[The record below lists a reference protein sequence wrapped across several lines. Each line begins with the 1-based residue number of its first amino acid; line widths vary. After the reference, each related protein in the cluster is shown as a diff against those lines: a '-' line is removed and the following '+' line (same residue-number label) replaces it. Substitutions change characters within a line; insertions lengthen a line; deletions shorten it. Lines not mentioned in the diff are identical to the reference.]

1 MKLKALFNAVIVERI
16 EEEES
21 TYGSIVVPDMG
32 KEKTI
37 KGKIISVG
45 PGVDTHYGSF
55 VPTKTKVG
63 NTVILPQMGPTVL
76 THEGN
81 EYLVCKE
88 NEILAIIEDE

>member
-37 KGKIISVG
+37 KGTVISVG
-45 PGVDTHYGSF
+45 PGQYSAMGQLIETTVKEGD
-55 VPTKTKVG
+55 
-63 NTVILPQMGPTVL
+63 TVILPQMGPTVL
-76 THEGN
+76 NHGSD

-88 NEILAIIEDE
+88 NEILAIIEQ

>member
-1 MKLKALFNAVIVERI
+1 MKLRALFNAVIVEQI

-32 KEKTI
+32 KEKTL

-45 PGVDTHYGSF
+45 PGQYTAMGNLIE
-55 VPTKTKVG
+55 PTVKVG
-63 NTVILPQMGPTVL
+63 DVIIMPQMGPTVL
-76 THEGN
+76 NHGSD

-88 NEILAIIEDE
+88 NEILAIIEE